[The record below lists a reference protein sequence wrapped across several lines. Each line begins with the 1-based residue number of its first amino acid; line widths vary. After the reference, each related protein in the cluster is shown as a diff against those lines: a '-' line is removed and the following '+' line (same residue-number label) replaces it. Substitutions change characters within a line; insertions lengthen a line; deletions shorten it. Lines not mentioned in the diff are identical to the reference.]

1 MVEKSARAALSAARV
16 TLKTARVR
24 LSAARVGIKSSGV
37 SLFNVWR
44 TLGQRIRVSPMKSAA
59 FLLLLA
65 FTCATGCI
73 AADKKATEPKATQPR
88 PYVLKM
94 CLVSD
99 EKLDKG
105 DPTFIYKGREIRVCC
120 EGCVKDFKKDPEK
133 YLKLIEAEEKKQAAD
148 KSKQPGK

>member
-1 MVEKSARAALSAARV
+1 
-16 TLKTARVR
+16 
-24 LSAARVGIKSSGV
+24 
-37 SLFNVWR
+37 
-44 TLGQRIRVSPMKSAA
+44 MKSAA

-65 FTCATGCI
+65 FACASTAL
-73 AADKKATEPKATQPR
+73 AADKPAADPKAAKPR

-120 EGCVKDFKKDPEK
+120 EGCVKDFKKEPEK
-133 YLKLIEAEEKKQAAD
+133 YLKLIEAEEKKLAAD
-148 KSKQPGK
+148 KAKKPGK

>member
-1 MVEKSARAALSAARV
+1 M
-16 TLKTARVR
+16 
-24 LSAARVGIKSSGV
+24 SAARVGINLARV
-37 SLFNVWR
+37 RPFNVWC
-44 TLGQRIRVSPMKSAA
+44 TVGQRITVSPMKSAA

-65 FTCATGCI
+65 FACATASL
-73 AADKKATEPKATQPR
+73 AADKPATDPKAATAR

-120 EGCVKDFKKDPEK
+120 EGCVKDFQKEPEK
-133 YLKLIEAEEKKQAAD
+133 YLKLIEAEEKKLAAD
-148 KSKQPGK
+148 KAKKPVK

>member
-1 MVEKSARAALSAARV
+1 
-16 TLKTARVR
+16 
-24 LSAARVGIKSSGV
+24 
-37 SLFNVWR
+37 
-44 TLGQRIRVSPMKSAA
+44 MKPLP
-59 FLLLLA
+59 LLLLA
-65 FTCATGCI
+65 LLACASASL
-73 AADKKATEPKATQPR
+73 AADKPATDPTAAQPK

-133 YLKLIEAEEKKQAAD
+133 YLRLIEAEEKKLAAD
-148 KSKQPGK
+148 KAKKPGK